1 MSTFDRHPYLKHSTA
16 MPAHKDTQHPAGQ
29 VLPTVGE
36 LKGQQDLSDYIR
48 SINRAQAFDDVA
60 QEKRLTFK
68 QAVGPIADKFF
79 GYSPTVALDDYDDVL
94 LWELIWNTA
103 LKHGKVS

>member
-1 MSTFDRHPYLKHSTA
+1 MKTFDRYPYLKHSPA

-29 VLPTVGE
+29 VINEEP
-36 LKGQQDLSDYIR
+36 GQRKLSDYIR

-60 QEKRLTFK
+60 AEKKLTF
-68 QAVGPIADKFF
+68 DKWYPVNKDKIGF
-79 GYSPTVALDDYDDVL
+79 DY
-94 LWELIWNTA
+94 EAAQLIWNAA

>member
-1 MSTFDRHPYLKHSTA
+1 MKPMTTFDRHPYLKHSTA

-29 VLPTVGE
+29 ICPTEQE

-60 QEKRLTFK
+60 QEKKLTF
-68 QAVGPIADKFF
+68 DKWYPVNKNKI
-79 GYSPTVALDDYDDVL
+79 GYDYD
-94 LWELIWNTA
+94 TA
-103 LKHGKVS
+103 LLVWNAALTRGTLS